1 MTSHLLELS
10 GFQAIGGNPAGTL
23 VAKSVVMPARS
34 TDVRWNIRLAVPGL
48 LMASVLLSFASE
60 ARGQIYPPAYPP
72 PSGGYTYVGP
82 ESHLRLMI
90 TPREAMVYVDGY
102 LAGTVDEFDGTF
114 QRLHVAPGEHELV
127 IYLQG
132 YRTIKQ
138 HLYLGPNATRKITEK
153 MEKLAAG
160 EEAERPPQPQPPP
173 PPPPDQDGG
182 RPPREYP
189 RGNRQPEQLPPPP
202 PEPSGPPAESARG
215 GSLILRIQP
224 ASADVRIDGERWTGP
239 ASVDDRLVVQVSEG
253 HHRIEVSK
261 EGYVTFT
268 TEADVQRGQTLP
280 VNVSLARDR

>member
-1 MTSHLLELS
+1 M
-10 GFQAIGGNPAGTL
+10 
-23 VAKSVVMPARS
+23 
-34 TDVRWNIRLAVPGL
+34 RWNIRLAVPRL

-60 ARGQIYPPAYPP
+60 ARAQIYPPAYPP
-72 PSGGYTYVGP
+72 PSGGYTYIGP

-132 YRTIKQ
+132 YRTIRQ

-153 MEKLAAG
+153 MEKLAGG
-160 EEAERPPQPQPPP
+160 EEAERPPPPLPPP
-173 PPPPDQDGG
+173 PPPPDQDSG
-182 RPPREYP
+182 RPPRVSAWKSP
-189 RGNRQPEQLPPPP
+189 TAEQLPPP
-202 PEPSGPPAESARG
+202 PEPSGPPPEPVRG

-239 ASVDDRLVVQVSEG
+239 ASGDDRLVVQVSEG

-268 TEADVQRGQTLP
+268 TEVDVQRGQSLP